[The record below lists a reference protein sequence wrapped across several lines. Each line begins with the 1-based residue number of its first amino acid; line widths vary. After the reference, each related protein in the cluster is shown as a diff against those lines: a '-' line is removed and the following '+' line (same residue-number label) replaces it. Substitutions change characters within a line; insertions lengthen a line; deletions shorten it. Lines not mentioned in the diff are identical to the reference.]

1 MPNCNFNGDHS
12 HEPVG
17 LGFPNIFRPKLGVK
31 SSFLRELMSLG
42 ALVTFLDISSRHYL
56 LHLLATGLVW
66 VLRTL
71 KTETDQPKLITS
83 HSTSSTETCLMQ
95 PRQAFDMLQL
105 LPKGASL
112 KIKKRTSLSFCKA
125 ACWEFWKSLKTRAS
139 CSSISISSHQVRTVF
154 SQNFWWFHN
163 PSGTHQF
170 LLRLWD
176 VIALRFDAYPRRQ
189 ARQARQAFNG
199 L

>member
-1 MPNCNFNGDHS
+1 MPNCNFDGDNS

-42 ALVTFLDISSRHYL
+42 ALVTLLDISSRHYL

-95 PRQAFDMLQL
+95 PRQVFDMLQL
-105 LPKGASL
+105 LP
-112 KIKKRTSLSFCKA
+112 
-125 ACWEFWKSLKTRAS
+125 
-139 CSSISISSHQVRTVF
+139 
-154 SQNFWWFHN
+154 
-163 PSGTHQF
+163 
-170 LLRLWD
+170 
-176 VIALRFDAYPRRQ
+176 
-189 ARQARQAFNG
+189 
-199 L
+199 